1 MEFVA
6 SAEGVEE
13 DGAAGSLGTC
23 SGCWTSAP
31 AAAVL
36 QGACVRVCMC
46 ACVRVCVV
54 PVFGGQ
60 RRQLSPWHHFLIG
73 TVDHEPST
81 HWTASPDTRLDPVE
95 TEQCYCHH
103 TYTETRHVQNY
114 ICRII

>member
-46 ACVRVCVV
+46 ACVRARVCVYV
-54 PVFGGQ
+54 SVCFGVFCGAEM
-60 RRQLSPWHHFLIG
+60 RR
-73 TVDHEPST
+73 D
-81 HWTASPDTRLDPVE
+81 
-95 TEQCYCHH
+95 
-103 TYTETRHVQNY
+103 
-114 ICRII
+114 